1 MTMINMNN
9 SFKNIIKRKYKGYI
23 YNILFNDQIN
33 EFSIKD
39 NNNNDMNFYLI
50 KSSDQNASI
59 IIYEFKNN
67 ESLEDLLKLIYN
79 NKINKNDDEKNISE
93 VFKELYSKVTKK
105 PIKIDKNIYIP
116 SFKILADQLVFRPSI
131 FSEVILEN
139 HNFKN
144 YKINS
149 LNIIEE
155 LSFGIDEPFINQ
167 QNVMNLDDEFENN
180 IIIQNDFILSND
192 LKFELQ
198 IPTISTFLIN
208 KSFWIKS
215 S

>member
-1 MTMINMNN
+1 
-9 SFKNIIKRKYKGYI
+9 
-23 YNILFNDQIN
+23 
-33 EFSIKD
+33 
-39 NNNNDMNFYLI
+39 MNFYLI
-50 KSSDQNASI
+50 KSSDQNTSI

-67 ESLEDLLKLIYN
+67 ESLTKIIYN

-93 VFKELYSKVTKK
+93 VFKELYSKITKK

-116 SFKILADQLVFRPSI
+116 SFKILVDQLVFRPSI

-155 LSFGIDEPFINQ
+155 SYLE
-167 QNVMNLDDEFENN
+167 
-180 IIIQNDFILSND
+180 
-192 LKFELQ
+192 
-198 IPTISTFLIN
+198 
-208 KSFWIKS
+208 
-215 S
+215 